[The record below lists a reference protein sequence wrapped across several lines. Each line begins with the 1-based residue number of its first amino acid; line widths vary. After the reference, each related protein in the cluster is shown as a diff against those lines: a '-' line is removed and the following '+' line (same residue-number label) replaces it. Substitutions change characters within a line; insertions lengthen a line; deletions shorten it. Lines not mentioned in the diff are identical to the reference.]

1 MIYAKMLVNVSLSS
15 RGNLISILGNPKNII
30 ITKNTLSK
38 LYERAKLVN
47 IIEEQDVEAIIKFM
61 NDHDKNGKKQSNN
74 YKNYFIKTP
83 KGTIFPRSKGQAN
96 LIKQISEKQLVFAIG
111 PAGTGKTFLAV
122 SHAVSFLV
130 SGMVDRII
138 ISRPAVEAGEKLGFL
153 PGDFKQKVDPY
164 LKPIY
169 DSLHEN
175 LPNENRF
182 LMVEQTINNNFA
194 GAGIAK
200 FVSGN
205 AWNAA
210 SKETKKEYIK
220 HFKRH
225 LALNIA
231 SLMQGYSN
239 QKYSLIN
246 SKYDE
251 KNKVSMIVMEIY
263 SDANIIQVTW
273 RVKKSKDRYFVI
285 DLLVADIS
293 LVVTK
298 RSEFNSML
306 KNVDY
311 NLAAFNKKLA
321 SQNEISYQKLIK

>member
-1 MIYAKMLVNVSLSS
+1 MKFLKFFVFFYFFLSS
-15 RGNLISILGNPKNII
+15 SAILGDEASNWLKKEIDII
-30 ITKNTLSK
+30 LSS
-38 LYERAKLVN
+38 YQN
-47 IIEEQDVEAIIKFM
+47 
-61 NDHDKNGKKQSNN
+61 
-74 YKNYFIKTP
+74 
-83 KGTIFPRSKGQAN
+83 
-96 LIKQISEKQLVFAIG
+96 
-111 PAGTGKTFLAV
+111 
-122 SHAVSFLV
+122 
-130 SGMVDRII
+130 
-138 ISRPAVEAGEKLGFL
+138 
-153 PGDFKQKVDPY
+153 
-164 LKPIY
+164 
-169 DSLHEN
+169 EN

-205 AWNAA
+205 AWNPA
-210 SKETKKEYIK
+210 SKETKKKYIK

-225 LALNIA
+225 LALSIA

-239 QKYSLIN
+239 QKYSLVN

-251 KNKVSMIVMEIY
+251 KNKVSMIIMEIY
-263 SDANIIQVTW
+263 SDTNTIQVTW

-321 SQNEISYQKLIK
+321 SQNEISYQKIIK